1 MLVLESHHI
10 MVKWGLGGGGEVKS
24 TMPINRDFN
33 RGLKPELITKMI
45 YPRTTSIFFWREI
58 EANTNGPR
66 LLQCIPKIEL
76 TTLVLRQ

>member
-33 RGLKPELITKMI
+33 RGLKPKLITKMI
-45 YPRTTSIFFWREI
+45 YPRTTSIFFGEI
-58 EANTNGPR
+58 ETNTNGPR
-66 LLQCIPKIEL
+66 LLQCIPKIEP

>member
-1 MLVLESHHI
+1 MSVLESHHI

-45 YPRTTSIFFWREI
+45 YPRTTSIFFGE
-58 EANTNGPR
+58 
-66 LLQCIPKIEL
+66 K
-76 TTLVLRQ
+76 

>member
-24 TMPINRDFN
+24 TMLINRDFN

-45 YPRTTSIFFWREI
+45 YPRTTSIFFGE
-58 EANTNGPR
+58 
-66 LLQCIPKIEL
+66 K
-76 TTLVLRQ
+76 